1 MKVSFQKIKYSS
13 TRHPKMRH
21 KSKSYFPECFVH
33 NAMLCQRG
41 KILWSLSIW
50 KQLPF
55 FFYIPLYSLIGVEKY
70 FSRNKLWILNA
81 ALLYPFVS
89 WFIFIKMWK
98 LAWYWEATDSL
109 SLKEIIKFTRWCTT
123 PSLIDFLFSWFRSKQ
138 WNTST
143 SSILKN

>member
-1 MKVSFQKIKYSS
+1 MKVSFQKIKYPS

-21 KSKSYFPECFVH
+21 KSKAYFPECFVH
-33 NAMLCQRG
+33 SAMLCQRG
-41 KILWSLSIW
+41 KNIWSLSIW

-55 FFYIPLYSLIGVEKY
+55 SFYSPLYTLIGVEKY
-70 FSRNKLWILNA
+70 FSRNKLWILKA

-98 LAWYWEATDSL
+98 LAWYWEAADCL
-109 SLKEIIKFTRWCTT
+109 SLKEIIKFTRWYTT
-123 PSLIDFLFSWFRSKQ
+123 PSLIDFLLSWFRSKQ